1 MNPSK
6 SLLALTLLSSLWL
19 ACEKQSTTEPTAAS
33 TEPAPAAE
41 PAAEEPPAEA
51 PADDAAAAN
60 KCVADGGTCTVKV
73 ATVACER
80 FEEGAEWGC
89 TGANEGCCF
98 Q

>member
-19 ACEKQSTTEPTAAS
+19 ACEKQSTAEPTAAAS
-33 TEPAPAAE
+33 DPAAETPAAE
-41 PAAEEPPAEA
+41 PAADEPAS
-51 PADDAAAAN
+51 DDAATPN
-60 KCVADGGTCTVKV
+60 KCVDDGGTCTNKT
-73 ATVACER
+73 ATVACAR

-89 TGANEGCCF
+89 SGPNEGCCF

>member
-19 ACEKQSTTEPTAAS
+19 ACEKQSTAEPTAAS
-33 TEPAPAAE
+33 SEPAPAAE
-41 PAAEEPPAEA
+41 PAAEEPAADEPAAE
-51 PADDAAAAN
+51 AN
-60 KCVADGGTCTVKV
+60 KCVADGGTCTNKT
-73 ATVACER
+73 ATVACAR

-89 TGANEGCCF
+89 AGPNEGCCF